1 MRDSAHSVAS
11 DSIREEL
18 LSVIQGAGAFRH
30 FKATLRHRVESASF
44 TFRTEALRQIALDWC
59 EENQVGW
66 Q

>member
-1 MRDSAHSVAS
+1 MRDFAHSVAS

-18 LSVIQGAGAFRH
+18 LSAIQGAGAFRH
-30 FKATLRHRVESASF
+30 FKATLRHRVESAWF